1 PSAMVFLGIIG
12 IIFGGI
18 ILVKNKGKK

>member
-1 PSAMVFLGIIG
+1 SAMVFLGIIG